1 MSGPQPPM
9 ALEGHC
15 SAINNDTLYVLS
27 PAGMQSLP
35 LKKNATWTQEPTG
48 QKVTGPACVTA
59 SPDGDLSQAALYVIG
74 GTSDDDSYGGLQRY
88 FFGNKTWESLSLATN
103 NMQDRTNHSAAYL
116 QDSGSILVYAGS
128 QPHAPSLL
136 SSQTFTISTSPPYN
150 VQAFTS
156 EAPPTNLPILE
167 PWNSSHAVLAGGSP
181 WNTEI
186 FLFDPSEGW
195 LPLGTNLTDPVDQ
208 AARGTIIDGSD
219 GSKVLQIYNFNV
231 SPNTVSQIVLLGAN
245 GQTAQTGQ
253 TIGGGSSSRKRKRDL
268 TLDNWPSYNSSNAP
282 TATRTD
288 CAVVQGPSGL
298 AAMSGGSSDIPLALF
313 DQTGNSWVDVN
324 KFFDTKDQQ
333 PLKPSSTAGSAS
345 SGTATSSAAPS
356 SSDAANGNGGGLTQH
371 QRMLRT
377 LGIILGVLCG
387 VAAVFILILL
397 LLRWRRIRDKRK
409 EGYIDEKTG
418 NRMSFA
424 DRGASFMKEAGG
436 SVNGLAPPSN
446 NHYSSSNSHSS
457 MAIMAGKFG
466 NKQYGS
472 NHQAKASSE
481 STTRLVNHKNGTPII
496 NEPLEM
502 MDIGDKK
509 LAVPSRKPVPR
520 IEHPPPAVLAYDTEK
535 ELAVEDRDR
544 KRSSGWSKYF
554 ATSGPTG
561 PNGISHLPAAYL
573 QSQKTSGLSDS
584 SQYSNQTPS
593 HHAHIPSSIL
603 VPPLDIDFTK
613 TFDGQRLSQ
622 VATGSPSFNDSREDL
637 ARRGSTAEFVE
648 GQRGLIVDS
657 PALDRRSQI
666 SGYSLSTNKRTTIS
680 SNVTSEYYNDQSG
693 HTPWSPQTQSHSSLT
708 PVVSFKDHL
717 NDSSR
722 PSSANTT
729 TANANANQNHNSQS
743 GGVRPTSS
751 QYTTSLYE
759 PRVPSRGKNGGGFF
773 PGSGASYKPSSSNK
787 PSRLGVSSGDLPAPP
802 AVPGLSV
809 SRPAEERDSTITVF
823 PRGVGS
829 GYYDERE
836 LARAGG
842 VQGGGV
848 GSGGGGGK
856 ASSDMSWLNLGLGGQ
871 QQHGPQSRI

>member
-1 MSGPQPPM
+1 M

-298 AAMSGGSSDIPLALF
+298 ATMSGGSSDMPLALF

-345 SGTATSSAAPS
+345 SGTASSSAAPS

-446 NHYSSSNSHSS
+446 NHYSTSNSHSS

-481 STTRLVNHKNGTPII
+481 STTRLVNHKNGTSII

-729 TANANANQNHNSQS
+729 TANANANANANQNHNSQS
-743 GGVRPTSS
+743 NGVRPTSS

-787 PSRLGVSSGDLPAPP
+787 PSRLGASSADLPPPP
-802 AVPGLSV
+802 AVPGLSI

>member
-1 MSGPQPPM
+1 MPGPQPPM

-35 LKKNATWTQEPTG
+35 LKKNATWTQEPIG

-59 SPDGDLSQAALYVIG
+59 SPVGDQSQAALYVIG

-116 QDSGSILVYAGS
+116 ADSGAILVYAGS

-156 EAPPTNLPILE
+156 EAPPTTLPILE

-208 AARGTIIDGSD
+208 AARGTIINGSD

-298 AAMSGGSSDIPLALF
+298 AAMSGGSGDMPLALF

-333 PLKPSSTAGSAS
+333 PLKPSSTVGSGS
-345 SGTATSSAAPS
+345 SGTATSSATPS
-356 SSDAANGNGGGLTQH
+356 SSDAANGNGAGLTQH

-446 NHYSSSNSHSS
+446 NHYSNSNSHSS

-520 IEHPPPAVLAYDTEK
+520 IEHPPPAVLAFDTEK

-573 QSQKTSGLSDS
+573 QSQKTSGSHPS
-584 SQYSNQTPS
+584 TSTSQRP
-593 HHAHIPSSIL
+593 
-603 VPPLDIDFTK
+603 
-613 TFDGQRLSQ
+613 
-622 VATGSPSFNDSREDL
+622 
-637 ARRGSTAEFVE
+637 STASASPKS
-648 GQRGLIVDS
+648 QPAPPPSTTRAKTS
-657 PALDRRSQI
+657 PAAAARPNSPKAKKA
-666 SGYSLSTNKRTTIS
+666 SSSTPPPSTAAPDLGLLPLNQQAHNHQQQRHERVLQRPIWTHALEPADPKPLEPNPS
-680 SNVTSEYYNDQSG
+680 
-693 HTPWSPQTQSHSSLT
+693 
-708 PVVSFKDHL
+708 DHL

-722 PSSANTT
+722 PSSSTT
-729 TANANANQNHNSQS
+729 TTNLNNS
-743 GGVRPTSS
+743 GGARPTSS

-787 PSRLGVSSGDLPAPP
+787 PSRLGSSAELPPPP
-802 AVPGLSV
+802 AVPGLSDG
-809 SRPAEERDSTITVF
+809 RPAEERDSTITVF

-842 VQGGGV
+842 AQGSGV
-848 GSGGGGGK
+848 GGGGGK
-856 ASSDMSWLNLGLGGQ
+856 GAGSSDMSWLNLGLGGQ
-871 QQHGPQSRI
+871 QQHGQNKI